1 MPAKKPLCPNI
12 AFADA
17 SEQTHISKLINVLHF
32 SAQLLNINLLESK
45 DLIADEFL
53 HPKGKIDP
61 LENYRELKQTYI
73 L

>member
-53 HPKGKIDP
+53 HPK
-61 LENYRELKQTYI
+61 T
-73 L
+73 